1 MTWCEV
7 IAIKGE
13 SYTEQTPLL
22 PLLIRDIDY
31 FVLMFLVG
39 LFNKPMT

>member
-22 PLLIRDIDY
+22 PLLIRDIDGFY
-31 FVLMFLVG
+31 VNVPSRLI
-39 LFNKPMT
+39 